1 MKLRCLIFAGI
12 SLILLWPG
20 SLVHAQQITTTTVR
34 GQLLWN
40 GWNQI
45 GAPQSYPA
53 PGVQVTLFNQAV
65 GRSWPAVT
73 GNDGM
78 YYFYNIPLGDYSL
91 EVWISNPPIAFPFR
105 ISGFPYH
112 DLPRI
117 PIN

>member
-20 SLVHAQQITTTTVR
+20 SLVHAQQTTTVR
-34 GQLLWN
+34 GQLLRN
-40 GWNQI
+40 GD
-45 GAPQSYPA
+45 PA
-53 PGVQVTLFNQAV
+53 PGVQVTLGNQAV

-78 YYFYNIPLGDYSL
+78 YYFYNIPLGDYYL
-91 EVWISNPPIAFPFR
+91 EVLASNPPKTYPFK
-105 ISGFPYH
+105 ITGLPYH